1 VFLKHILGDRDLAT
15 VRDIGEAVSA
25 DREGQK
31 QVVTKRAIIAGLLLI
46 PANCYWMAVME
57 IQWNSLD
64 STCVS
69 LFFHVVFLLLV
80 LTLINALISRKFP
93 KIAFTQ
99 AELMVVYVMLSI
111 ASAVMGR
118 DSFEN
123 LLPVLGHLFWFANP
137 TNKWTRFWPYV
148 PEWLAPQDKDVL
160 KGYYLGNS
168 SLYQSE
174 HIRAWFLPVLF
185 WVSFVVVLT
194 FIMLC
199 INVLVRRQWA
209 DRERLTFPIV
219 QIPLA
224 VTSGKSFFNNRI
236 MWLGFILPVF
246 IQTLNNLNYFYPSV
260 PTLHLKLQN
269 WGVYFTTKPWNGIGW
284 LPVGFF
290 PFAIGISFFLP
301 LDLSFSCWFFYVLRK
316 LVDVGC
322 VALGLRD
329 VGVPPSLAKIP
340 YVAEQ
345 GTGAWVG
352 LSIALVWVSRKQ
364 IGEIFRTAFTRGVR
378 ADDPQAGMSYRTAI
392 VGIGIGFLILLWMC
406 RAMGMSLWLPVI
418 YFAFYFILSVGITR
432 VRAELGPPAHE
443 LNWVNPEKLMVT
455 IFGTQALGTQ
465 NLTLLSYMFWFNR
478 GYRSHP
484 MPHQLEGFKIGQEM
498 RMESRRLVVA
508 MMLAAAVGAVASLW
522 ALLDIFYRNG
532 EATARIMSYST
543 GIGYEAFTRLQ
554 DWTDNPRPTD
564 WIALVFT
571 GLGSVIALI
580 LAMAKGRLLWW
591 PFHPIGYALANS
603 YALEYFWSTMFI
615 GWFIKFWIVRYGGAK
630 FYRQALP
637 FFLGLVLGDYVVA
650 SLWSLIGSI
659 LGVSTYRTFIF

>member
-1 VFLKHILGDRDLAT
+1 MTKHSATTQSLGQTT
-15 VRDIGEAVSA
+15 VVDKRKHAVS
-25 DREGQK
+25 
-31 QVVTKRAIIAGLLLI
+31 TRAILIGLLLI
-46 PANCYWMAVME
+46 PANCYWMAIME

-69 LFFHVVFLLLV
+69 LFFHVIFLLF
-80 LTLINALISRKFP
+80 ALSLLNTAVARKFP
-93 KIAFTQ
+93 RKAFTQ
-99 AELMVVYVMLSI
+99 AELMTIYVMLSI

-118 DSFEN
+118 DSLEN

-137 TNKWTRFWPYV
+137 TNEWTRFWPYV
-148 PEWLAPQDKDVL
+148 PKWLAPQDRDVL

-168 SLYQSE
+168 SLYQLE
-174 HIRAWFLPVLF
+174 HLHAWLLPVLF
-185 WVSFVVVLT
+185 WTSFVVVLT
-194 FIMLC
+194 LTMLC
-199 INVLVRRQWA
+199 LNVLIRKQWT
-209 DRERLTFPIV
+209 DRERLTFPIA

-224 VTSGKSFFNNRI
+224 LTGERGFLRNRV
-236 MWLGFILPVF
+236 MWLGFALPVL
-246 IQTLNNLNYFYPSV
+246 IQTLNNLNYFYPSL
-260 PTLHLKLQN
+260 PTMHLKLQN
-269 WGVYFTTKPWNGIGW
+269 WGMYFSARPWNGVGW

-290 PFAIGISFFLP
+290 PFAIGITFFLP

-322 VALGLRD
+322 VAWGLRD
-329 VGVPPSLAKIP
+329 PGVPPSLAKIP

-352 LSIALVWVSRKQ
+352 LSLALIWVSRNQ
-364 IGEIFRTAFTRGVR
+364 IKEIFRQVVSRSEYAN
-378 ADDPQAGMSYRTAI
+378 DPQAGMSYRTAI
-392 VGIGIGFLILLWMC
+392 LGIAAGFLILVWMC
-406 RAMGMSLWLPVI
+406 HAMGMSLWLPVV
-418 YFAFYFILSVGITR
+418 YLAFYFVLSIGITR

-443 LNWVNPEKLMVT
+443 LNWVNPERLMVT
-455 IFGTQALGTQ
+455 VFGTQALGSQ

-484 MPHQLEGFKIGQEM
+484 MPHQLEGFKIAQETG
-498 RMESRRLVVA
+498 MEARRFLLA
-508 MMLAAAVGAVASLW
+508 MVLASAVGALASLW

-564 WIALVFT
+564 WMALGFA
-571 GLGSVIALI
+571 GLGSLVTLL
-580 LAMAKGRLLWW
+580 LAAAKTRLLWW

-603 YALEYFWSTMFI
+603 YALEYFWSAIFI
-615 GWFIKFWIVRYGGAK
+615 GWFIKFWIVRYGGVR

-637 FFLGLVLGDYVVA
+637 FFLGLILGDYIIA
-650 SLWSLIGSI
+650 SLWSLLGSI